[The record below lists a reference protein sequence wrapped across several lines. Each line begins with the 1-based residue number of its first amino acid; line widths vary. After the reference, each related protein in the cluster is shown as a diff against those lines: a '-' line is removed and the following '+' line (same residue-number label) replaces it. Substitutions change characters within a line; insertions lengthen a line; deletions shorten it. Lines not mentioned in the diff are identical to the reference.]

1 VASWPHPQMSQMMDT
16 DASLSYGPLWLLL
29 GLGTLLIAWFVG
41 QPRVADWLRTRRQ
54 AEPFPAAWRR
64 ILRHRVPLMQ
74 RMPVDLQL
82 QLKKHIQVFLAEK
95 DFVGCQGQAIT
106 DDVRVTIAAQ
116 ACLLLLNRPTDYFPR
131 LRQIL
136 VYPSAFTVAHD
147 EVDDA
152 GVVHQRHDARVGE
165 SWDQGQVILSW
176 DDVRRGAAVAHD
188 GWNVVIH
195 EFAHQ
200 LDAEKGRTNG
210 APELHSAR
218 QYKQWSQVMQRHFDA
233 LQAAVDRGEHTFL
246 DPYAASAPA
255 EFFAVLSESF
265 FEQPVGLKQAHPE
278 LYAELK
284 AFYKVDPAQW

>member
-1 VASWPHPQMSQMMDT
+1 MLDT
-16 DASLSYGPLWLLL
+16 YGPLMALL
-29 GLGTLLIAWFVG
+29 GFGGLLIAWFAG
-41 QPRVADWLRTRRQ
+41 QPRLANWLRTKRQ
-54 AEPFPAAWRR
+54 AEPFPAEWRR
-64 ILRHRVPLMQ
+64 ILRRRVPLLT
-74 RMPVDLQL
+74 RMPADLQL

-95 DFVGCQGQAIT
+95 TFVGCQGQVIN

-136 VYPSAFTVAHD
+136 VYPSAFAVKHD
-147 EVDDA
+147 EVDEA
-152 GVVHQRHDARVGE
+152 GVVHARQDVRAGE
-165 SWDQGQVILSW
+165 SWEQGQVILSW
-176 DDVRRGAAVAHD
+176 DDVRRGAAVPHD

-200 LDAEKGRTNG
+200 LDAESGRTNG

-218 QYKQWSQVMQRHFDA
+218 QYKQWSQLMQTHYDA
-233 LQAAVDRGEHTFL
+233 MQAALSRGEDTFL
-246 DPYAASAPA
+246 DPYAATAPA

-265 FEQPVGLKQAHPE
+265 YEQPVGLQKAHPA

-284 AFYKVDPAQW
+284 AFYRIDPAGW

>member
-1 VASWPHPQMSQMMDT
+1 MMDT
-16 DASLSYGPLWLLL
+16 HGPLWLLL
-29 GLGTLLIAWFVG
+29 GFSALLIAWFVG
-41 QPRVADWLRTRRQ
+41 QPRLATWLRTRQQ
-54 AEPFPAAWRR
+54 AEPFPASWRR
-64 ILRHRVPLMQ
+64 ILRHRVPLLQ
-74 RMPVDLQL
+74 RMPADLQL

-95 DFVGCQGQAIT
+95 HFVGCQVQVIN

-131 LRQIL
+131 LRQVL
-136 VYPSAFTVAHD
+136 VYPSGFAVEHE
-147 EVDDA
+147 EVDEA
-152 GVVHQRHDARVGE
+152 GVVHTHRDERAGE

-176 DDVRRGAAVAHD
+176 DDVRRGAAVPHD

-200 LDAEKGRTNG
+200 LDAEKGRSNG

-218 QYKQWSQVMQRHFDA
+218 QYKQWSQVMQRHFDV
-233 LQAAVDRGEHTFL
+233 LVAAVDRGEDTFL

-265 FEQPVGLKQAHPE
+265 FEQPVGLQKAHPA
-278 LYAELK
+278 LYAELQ

>member
-1 VASWPHPQMSQMMDT
+1 MLDT
-16 DASLSYGPLWLLL
+16 YGPLLALL
-29 GLGTLLIAWFVG
+29 GFGGLLIAWFAG
-41 QPRVADWLRTRRQ
+41 QPRLSNWLRTRRQ
-54 AEPFPAAWRR
+54 AEPFPAEWRR
-64 ILRHRVPLMQ
+64 ILRRRVPLLH

-95 DFVGCQGQAIT
+95 TFVGCQGLEIN

-136 VYPSAFTVAHD
+136 VYPGAFAVQHD
-147 EVDDA
+147 EVDAA
-152 GVVHQRHDARVGE
+152 GVVHARRDVRAGE
-165 SWDQGQVILSW
+165 SWEQGQVILSW
-176 DDVRRGAAVAHD
+176 DDVRRGAAVPHD

-200 LDAEKGRTNG
+200 LDAESGKTNG

-218 QYKQWSQVMQRHFDA
+218 QYKQWSQLMQAHYDA
-233 LQAAVDRGEHTFL
+233 LQAALTRGEDTFL
-246 DPYAASAPA
+246 DPYAATAPA
-255 EFFAVLSESF
+255 EFFAVLSETF
-265 FEQPVGLKQAHPE
+265 YEQPLALQKAHPA

-284 AFYKVDPAQW
+284 SFYRVDPATW